1 MNLEKRTIEILSQVV
16 LKEMCADQRDSK
28 PPLTVGSDED
38 KKKFWNAHKENTLEL
53 ARNILRIDKTIN
65 PLTK

>member
-1 MNLEKRTIEILSQVV
+1 
-16 LKEMCADQRDSK
+16 MCADQRDSK